1 MSSNPKPMEDA
12 GRKLVDHI
20 ANSLPEDVR
29 AGFYRAMMRC
39 NDLPENDEM
48 LCVLNATKTL
58 TLLALQVP
66 DRIVTEREKFEKLF
80 VDVIESLTHVIRA
93 NKEYQMGLDEKI
105 RDLPKTILNGLNP
118 ADFGIKINEHL
129 KQQLTALELPQA
141 SRTLSTLASDVKRTT
156 GEFKS
161 AADGLKREYSGVT
174 ASAVEAI
181 GQMKSAVS
189 SAVEKVLANSTEL
202 AGTVETWRWAT
213 IGIIGGLTLLLGLFM
228 GLLVGGTPR
237 PHSGF

>member
-1 MSSNPKPMEDA
+1 MNPPRRSNAEVVSPDA
-12 GRKLVDHI
+12 G
-20 ANSLPEDVR
+20 
-29 AGFYRAMMRC
+29 
-39 NDLPENDEM
+39 
-48 LCVLNATKTL
+48 
-58 TLLALQVP
+58 P

-80 VDVIESLTHVIRA
+80 ADAIESLTHTIRA
-93 NKEYQMGLDEKI
+93 NKEYQTGLDERI

-141 SRTLSTLASDVKRTT
+141 SRALSTLASDVKRTT
-156 GEFKS
+156 GDFKS
-161 AADGLKREYSGVT
+161 AADGLKREYSVVT

-213 IGIIGGLTLLLGLFM
+213 IAIIGGLMLLLGFFM

>member
-1 MSSNPKPMEDA
+1 SSNPKKMEA
-12 GRKLVDHI
+12 TAQKLVDHI
-20 ANSLPEDVR
+20 AKSLPEDVR
-29 AGFYRAMMRC
+29 AEFYRVMMRC

-48 LCVLNATKTL
+48 LCILNVIKML
-58 TLLALQVP
+58 TLLIVQVP
-66 DRIVTEREKFEKLF
+66 DRIVTEREKLEKLF
-80 VDVIESLTHVIRA
+80 ADVIESLTHVIRS
-93 NKEYQMGLDEKI
+93 NKEYQTGLDERI
-105 RDLPKTILNGLNP
+105 RELPKTILNGLNP

-141 SRTLSTLASDVKRTT
+141 SRALSTLASDVKRTT
-156 GEFKS
+156 GDFKS
-161 AADGLKREYSGVT
+161 AADGLKREYSGAT

-202 AGTVETWRWAT
+202 AGTVETWRWGTTA
-213 IGIIGGLTLLLGLFM
+213 IIAGLTLVLGLVL
-228 GLLVGGTPR
+228 GLLFGGNGR